1 MFCNCYWGFNIPVR
15 ILACNNWRSSKFY
28 SSYYELNYDL
38 CGSYGL
44 FMLQCGFSGF
54 YSKNTV
60 TLTPKVV
67 SDIHK
72 RGGTMLGTSRGG
84 SDTLKIVD
92 NIQDREI
99 NQVFLR
105 VFIFVSLSLP
115 LLSGVQFC

>member
-1 MFCNCYWGFNIPVR
+1 MR
-15 ILACNNWRSSKFY
+15 ILACNNWCSSIFY
-28 SSYYELNYDL
+28 SSYYELKYDL
-38 CGSYGL
+38 CGLYGFL
-44 FMLQCGFSGF
+44 ILQCGFSGF

>member
-1 MFCNCYWGFNIPVR
+1 MF
-15 ILACNNWRSSKFY
+15 
-28 SSYYELNYDL
+28 
-38 CGSYGL
+38 

-60 TLTPKVV
+60 TLTPKDV

-84 SDTLKIVD
+84 HDTSKIVD

-99 NQVFLR
+99 NQVFSKNLY
-105 VFIFVSLSLP
+105 IC
-115 LLSGVQFC
+115 FC